1 MRKENSTNA
10 RNERNINGACGTA
23 HALSI
28 IGGRWKPTILHHLL
42 LAEKLR
48 FGELRDQIEGI
59 SERMLVLQLRE
70 LEADGI
76 ITRMV
81 YAEVPPRVEY
91 ALTDMGLSMREMLE
105 SISRWGVMHKAI
117 VEGQTIPETCS
128 LEDAAAYPA

>member
-1 MRKENSTNA
+1 MRKENSTNS
-10 RNERNINGACGTA
+10 RNERTINAVCGTA

-42 LAEKLR
+42 VSEKLR
-48 FGELRDQIEGI
+48 FGELRDQIRGI

-91 ALTDMGLSMREMLE
+91 ALTDVGLSMREMLE
-105 SISRWGVMHKAI
+105 SISQWGMMHKVA
-117 VEGQTIPETCS
+117 VEAGVILPCS
-128 LEDAAAYPA
+128 TQQAPVFEA

>member
-1 MRKENSTNA
+1 MRKENSTNS
-10 RNERNINGACGTA
+10 RNERTINAVCGTA

-42 LAEKLR
+42 VSEKLR
-48 FGELRDQIEGI
+48 FGELRDQIRGI

-76 ITRMV
+76 VTRMV

-91 ALTDMGLSMREMLE
+91 ALTDVGLSMREMLE
-105 SISRWGVMHKAI
+105 SISQWGIMHKIA
-117 VEGQTIPETCS
+117 VEDGTILPCS
-128 LEDAAAYPA
+128 TRQAPVFEA

>member
-10 RNERNINGACGTA
+10 RNERSINSVCGTA

-42 LAEKLR
+42 VAGKLR
-48 FGELRDQIEGI
+48 FGELRDQVKGI

-70 LEADGI
+70 LEADAI
-76 ITRMV
+76 ITREV

-91 ALTDMGLSMREMLE
+91 ALTDMGLSMRNMLE
-105 SISRWGVMHKAI
+105 GISQWGVMHKAI
-117 VEGQTIPETCS
+117 VEGHVIPESCT
-128 LEDAAAYPA
+128 LEDAAAYQA